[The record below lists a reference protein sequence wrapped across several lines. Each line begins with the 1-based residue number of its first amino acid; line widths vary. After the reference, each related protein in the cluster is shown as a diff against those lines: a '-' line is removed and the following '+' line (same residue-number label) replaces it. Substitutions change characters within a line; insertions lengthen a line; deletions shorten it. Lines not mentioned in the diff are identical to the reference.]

1 MNAKASDARNTTTQR
16 GKASPRPFDEA
27 LKKVYL
33 TTVQENQ
40 LADIAK
46 ETTSPMAFQRKAIKI
61 LTPDQRDI
69 LTSGIESARAE
80 RAKARQEA
88 EARRRRMLPG
98 REFDL
103 SKQANARIKAETEAR
118 RRAANPNATPSAT
131 PKRKNP

>member
-1 MNAKASDARNTTTQR
+1 MNAKASDARNTTTRR

-118 RRAANPNATPSAT
+118 RRAANPNATPAPT
-131 PKRKNP
+131 RDRKKP